1 MKTIILALIGIA
13 CSFAQTSRAVDLA
26 WEHTGITTGFNVYR
40 AAGSCAAAS
49 PAPVFAKL
57 NPAAITEKRYTDNS
71 VVTGQVYC
79 YRVTAI
85 AGALE
90 SIPSNTAEAPI
101 APYPPNNLTV
111 TVQVTVTVDAP
122 KP

>member
-1 MKTIILALIGIA
+1 MKSAILALIGIA
-13 CSFAQTSRAVDLA
+13 CSFAQTSRAVDLT
-26 WEHTGITTGFNVYR
+26 WEHSGTTTGFNVYR
-40 AAGSCAAAS
+40 AAGSCAAA

-57 NPAAITEKRYTDNS
+57 NPAAITEKRYTDSS